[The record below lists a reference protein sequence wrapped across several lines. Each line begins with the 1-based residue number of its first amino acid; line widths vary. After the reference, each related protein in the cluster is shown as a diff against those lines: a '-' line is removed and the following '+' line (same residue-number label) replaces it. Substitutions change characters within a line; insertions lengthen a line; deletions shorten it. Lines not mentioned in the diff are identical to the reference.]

1 MDTMFVMIIMGA
13 GVAVALLGMFLLAS
27 ERELKAKK
35 RDIEILLDKLENTSQ
50 TSVLTQNIQS
60 EAEHPE
66 VAELRA
72 QNRALQNQLAALTE
86 ALEQSRGAAADLQA
100 SQRMDANSQIEKQ
113 ELNAANERLSREV
126 HELRSRLA
134 AGEAQSQSASA
145 SSHEEATARMQ
156 AQINDLRRAIQEK
169 DIKLS
174 ELESARQNL
183 PDVSA
188 IETRHRQEQESQRQQ
203 ISELERQNALNAEKL
218 AELQSMRD
226 RLAEAENI
234 HNSLRDEI
242 QRHQA
247 EIPKWQSRIA
257 AAEENR
263 QRLAALQGPCNE
275 LLSKQAALADRQR
288 QLQEEL
294 VSFARLINAANN
306 GAPQL
311 NTPADESQ
319 KPHVSGQSP
328 GAGPVSAG
336 NSSSASPPA
345 TEMRAAQDMGVEPTG
360 SPAPAET
367 PGRRFGLLGILLLL
381 AAAGALSFKLFVAD
395 AERTVSPTGAANT
408 VADARVPAPAMVA
421 KSPQSSLENQPGP
434 LAAQTEMPTPVKRP
448 VGETAEAA
456 NNRLARAEPASLGT
470 YQVVRPSPVYAAP
483 NEFSRAIGEIEPGVN
498 VNVVNS
504 RDGWLEIHSK
514 HGRPPGFIRREVA
527 AKVSSRN

>member
-174 ELESARQNL
+174 ELESAR
-183 PDVSA
+183 
-188 IETRHRQEQESQRQQ
+188 
-203 ISELERQNALNAEKL
+203 
-218 AELQSMRD
+218 
-226 RLAEAENI
+226 
-234 HNSLRDEI
+234 
-242 QRHQA
+242 
-247 EIPKWQSRIA
+247 
-257 AAEENR
+257 
-263 QRLAALQGPCNE
+263 
-275 LLSKQAALADRQR
+275 
-288 QLQEEL
+288 
-294 VSFARLINAANN
+294 
-306 GAPQL
+306 
-311 NTPADESQ
+311 
-319 KPHVSGQSP
+319 
-328 GAGPVSAG
+328 
-336 NSSSASPPA
+336 
-345 TEMRAAQDMGVEPTG
+345 
-360 SPAPAET
+360 
-367 PGRRFGLLGILLLL
+367 
-381 AAAGALSFKLFVAD
+381 
-395 AERTVSPTGAANT
+395 
-408 VADARVPAPAMVA
+408 
-421 KSPQSSLENQPGP
+421 
-434 LAAQTEMPTPVKRP
+434 
-448 VGETAEAA
+448 
-456 NNRLARAEPASLGT
+456 
-470 YQVVRPSPVYAAP
+470 
-483 NEFSRAIGEIEPGVN
+483 
-498 VNVVNS
+498 
-504 RDGWLEIHSK
+504 
-514 HGRPPGFIRREVA
+514 
-527 AKVSSRN
+527 